1 MNYEIRLEEFSGPM
15 DLLLHFVKSSKL
27 DIMDIKIEV
36 IIEQYLD
43 YIHQLES
50 MNLNVAS
57 EYLVMASELLEIKS
71 RMLLPREKLE
81 SDEEEEDPKEALVRR
96 LIEYDQYKKMTENFK
111 ELELIRSEIY
121 TKTPEN
127 LKEFVDV
134 DTKIVVDVT
143 LDDLMDAFSKF
154 LERQKDLAP
163 LSTKV
168 TKKEMS
174 VDERRRFIRTI
185 LKDKKRIEFT
195 ELFDVFTKEYVVVTF
210 LAVLEMAKVGE
221 ISIHQ
226 DSIFDKIICEVV

>member
-36 IIEQYLD
+36 IIEQYLN
-43 YIHQLES
+43 YIHELES
-50 MNLNVAS
+50 MNLNIAS

-71 RMLLPREKLE
+71 RMLLPREKME
-81 SDEEEEDPKEALVRR
+81 EEEEEEDPKEALVRR

-111 ELELIRSEIY
+111 ELEKVRSEIY

-127 LKEFVDV
+127 LKEFVDS
-134 DTKIVVDVT
+134 DTKITVDVT

-174 VDERRRFIRTI
+174 VEERRRSIRTI
-185 LKDKKRIEFT
+185 LKDKGRIEFT

-221 ISIHQ
+221 LSIRQ
-226 DSIFDKIICEVV
+226 DSMFDKIICEVV

>member
-43 YIHQLES
+43 YIHELEE
-50 MNLNVAS
+50 MNLNIAS

-71 RMLLPREKLE
+71 RMLLPREKMDE
-81 SDEEEEDPKEALVRR
+81 DEEEEDPKEALVRR

-121 TKTPEN
+121 TKTPES
-127 LKEFVDV
+127 LKEFVDS
-134 DTKIVVDVT
+134 DTKITIDVT

-154 LERQKDLAP
+154 LQRQKDLEP

-174 VDERRRFIRTI
+174 VEERRRSIRMI
-185 LKDKKRIEFT
+185 LKDKRKIEFT
-195 ELFDVFTKEYVVVTF
+195 ELFDIFTKEYVVVTF

-221 ISIHQ
+221 LSIRQ
-226 DSIFDKIICEVV
+226 DSMFDKIICEVV

>member
-36 IIEQYLD
+36 IIEQYLS
-43 YIHQLES
+43 YIHALEE
-50 MNLNVAS
+50 MNLNIAS

-81 SDEEEEDPKEALVRR
+81 TEEEEEDPKEALVRR

-111 ELELIRSEIY
+111 ELESIRSEIY
-121 TKTPEN
+121 TKTPES
-127 LKEFVDV
+127 LKEFVNS
-134 DTKIVVDVT
+134 DTKIAIDVT

-168 TKKEMS
+168 TKKEIS
-174 VDERRRFIRTI
+174 VEERRCSIRNI
-185 LKDKKRIEFT
+185 LKEKKRLEFT
-195 ELFDVFTKEYVVVTF
+195 ELFDIFTKEYVVVTF
-210 LAVLEMAKVGE
+210 LAVLEMAKGGE
-221 ISIHQ
+221 LSIRQ
-226 DSIFDKIICEVV
+226 DSIFDKIVCEVV